1 MRKYLLFILLVSTS
15 FGQIIATTEDGKKV
29 LLESNGTW
37 KFSEDAPKKVDEG
50 NSIWKVKYYVDDF
63 GDFTDNGYIT
73 TDVLGKFSNSATT
86 NSELGVRFI
95 IDDDVAIKLFE
106 YNRNHSVSG
115 KISTKTYLIHIKHN
129 GKRLPSFTA
138 RNFSDRLIV
147 DKKGSKDLITIFKM
161 GGSFTFKI
169 IEDTNYSSSDYL
181 FKIEDASGFKIA
193 WNQLFNK

>member
-1 MRKYLLFILLVSTS
+1 MKKYLFLILFISTG

-29 LLESNGTW
+29 LLENNGTW
-37 KFSEDAPKKVDEG
+37 RYSEETPQVDQG

-73 TDVLGKFSNSATT
+73 ANIVGRFSNSATT

-95 IDDDVAIKLFE
+95 IDDDVAIKLYE

-115 KISTKTYLIHIKHN
+115 KISIKTYQIHIKHN

-138 RNFSDRLIV
+138 SNYSDRLVV
-147 DKKGSKDLITIFKM
+147 DKKGSKEIITFLKM

-181 FKIEDASGFKIA
+181 FKIENATGFKFA
-193 WNQLFNK
+193 WNQLYNK